1 MKFYKAV
8 IVGVISALT
17 ASTAVAGADF
27 DPTFDPASAVDINAD
42 PNIVEVNLVAAP
54 IMWQFIPGVNTAA
67 FAYNGQIPGPLLE
80 VDLGQTLRVNFTNNL
95 GEDTTIHWHGV
106 DAPADMDGSHISQL
120 VIPDGGTFTYEFEM
134 LTPGLKWYH
143 PHVRTDV
150 MVEHGLYGP
159 ILVRDVVAE
168 TALNLQ
174 GQEHIVMFDDIRIDE
189 VTGII
194 DTFDYTD
201 PLERVIYQTSGR
213 TGNVLLVNGK
223 RASDVELNVAN
234 GEPQRWYNWNVSN
247 SVFARLDLNEF
258 YEYTPAEIGN
268 TPYQIPGEQWPGEV
282 WKVGGDRGLLASVE
296 QRSRVVEVLPT
307 VDHFIFQDFRAILL
321 VPGERM
327 DVIFT
332 PFGREDENLPV
343 DQWDWARGDHVAFY
357 KPDGTIGLGD
367 DPEDGFKDTVKYFD
381 MKLIGPDPGGPY
393 YAPPTILDPGN
404 IVELDIIDVDKTVN
418 VTFGHS
424 TPDAAGNVN
433 FFAVVDGGTPMPFPK
448 LTSLVAADLEIGDV
462 VQWNVKNLSHGDH
475 PFHTHGFAFQWYETE
490 YFDAVT
496 PAFNYFEFP
505 TQITNK
511 DTILVPARTGAKG
524 TSNTTLRA
532 LMLIDDTGRE
542 GRLTAQGRWPTAN
555 TSGGYLF
562 HCHIL
567 EHVTRGMMGFFE
579 VFDPTDPFANLGG
592 AT

>member
-1 MKFYKAV
+1 
-8 IVGVISALT
+8 
-17 ASTAVAGADF
+17 
-27 DPTFDPASAVDINAD
+27 
-42 PNIVEVNLVAAP
+42 
-54 IMWQFIPGVNTAA
+54 
-67 FAYNGQIPGPLLE
+67 
-80 VDLGQTLRVNFTNNL
+80 
-95 GEDTTIHWHGV
+95 
-106 DAPADMDGSHISQL
+106 
-120 VIPDGGTFTYEFEM
+120 
-134 LTPGLKWYH
+134 
-143 PHVRTDV
+143 
-150 MVEHGLYGP
+150 
-159 ILVRDVVAE
+159 
-168 TALNLQ
+168 
-174 GQEHIVMFDDIRIDE
+174 
-189 VTGII
+189 
-194 DTFDYTD
+194 
-201 PLERVIYQTSGR
+201 
-213 TGNVLLVNGK
+213 
-223 RASDVELNVAN
+223 
-234 GEPQRWYNWNVSN
+234 
-247 SVFARLDLNEF
+247 
-258 YEYTPAEIGN
+258 
-268 TPYQIPGEQWPGEV
+268 
-282 WKVGGDRGLLASVE
+282 
-296 QRSRVVEVLPT
+296 
-307 VDHFIFQDFRAILL
+307 
-321 VPGERM
+321 
-327 DVIFT
+327 
-332 PFGREDENLPV
+332 
-343 DQWDWARGDHVAFY
+343 
-357 KPDGTIGLGD
+357 GTIGLGD

-404 IVELDIIDVDKTVN
+404 IVELDILDVDKTVN

-592 AT
+592 ATANIAGGHAYLSGTGDVTAGTPLTIDLQDSIPGAPSFLAIGATQTVVPLTLGFFLPTLTLVLGPNMPDALGNINKNYTWPAGLPAGTEIFWQWATFDTPTDISVSNALRTRQL